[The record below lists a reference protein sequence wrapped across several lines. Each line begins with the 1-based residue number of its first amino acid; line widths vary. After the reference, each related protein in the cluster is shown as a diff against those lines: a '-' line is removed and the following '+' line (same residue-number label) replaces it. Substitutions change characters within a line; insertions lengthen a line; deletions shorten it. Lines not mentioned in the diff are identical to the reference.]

1 MTPEVP
7 LPGRVAGFALW
18 RSSRSAEAM
27 VAVSNDEQWQRIL
40 RGEGSLAVAVRLNR
54 RLFGLF
60 PSPWRCKSCNAPF
73 RGPAAGVFRWVGY
86 SPSVKNA
93 AVCARCIERAP
104 TGGAVVPVSVVMADV
119 RGYTRL
125 TEGLSADKVPETM
138 NRFYEASSGALS
150 SSEALLGQIEGD
162 LVMGVFVPGLAGRDY
177 PRKAVE
183 GGSRLL
189 RAVDWLDVGV
199 GIASGEEFV
208 GNVGGGGFKDFTA
221 LGDVTNVAARLTA
234 QAAPGEILMD
244 ATTFQTVAA
253 RHPNAEER
261 ELELKGKS
269 EAVRAFAIQIR

>member
-1 MTPEVP
+1 MTREV
-7 LPGRVAGFALW
+7 
-18 RSSRSAEAM
+18 SS
-27 VAVSNDEQWQRIL
+27 DDQWERIL
-40 RGEGSLAVAVRLNR
+40 RGEGPLAIAVRLNR

-73 RGPAAGVFRWVGY
+73 KGPASGTFRWVGY
-86 SPSVKNA
+86 SPSAKNP

-119 RGYTRL
+119 RGYTQL
-125 TEGLSADKVPETM
+125 TEGLAAAQVPEAM

-150 SSEALLGQIEGD
+150 AAEALLGQIEGD
-162 LVMGVFVPGLAGRDY
+162 LVMGVFVPGLAGTHYR
-177 PRKAVE
+177 RKAVE
-183 GGSRLL
+183 GGRRLL

-234 QAAPGEILMD
+234 QAAASEILMD
-244 ATTFQTVAA
+244 SATFDAIA
-253 RHPNAEER
+253 DRHPDADPR

-269 EAVRAFAIQIR
+269 SPVRAFAIRVR